1 MGNLQ
6 QNPPYTVEQLQLALT
21 VVAEHATTL
30 TGVLMSLQEQF
41 GKHQDLCAHL
51 GAVKCMVDVI
61 GGIADD
67 AMGGDVAG
75 DMRYWI
81 YGPLFAEHGLK
92 AEPGGQV
99 LSSSKVTE

>member
-1 MGNLQ
+1 MAIAQHNQ
-6 QNPPYTVEQLQLALT
+6 PYAVEQMELALT
-21 VVAEHATTL
+21 VIAEHAVTL
-30 TGVLMSLQEQF
+30 NDVLMSLQEQF
-41 GKHQDLCAHL
+41 GKHQDLCAYL
-51 GAVKCMVDVI
+51 GAVKCMVEVI

-67 AMGGDVAG
+67 ATGGDVAG